1 MIEAINI
8 KDKLELIDELW
19 TPKVIAELN
28 GQQVKLAKIKGEFV
42 WHDHENEDELFYVLK
57 GKLVMEFRNR
67 KVEVNEGELIVV
79 PKGEEHRPFAKE
91 EVWILLFE
99 PKTTKHTGEVKSDFS
114 IDTPEK
120 I

>member
-8 KDKLELIDELW
+8 KNKLELIDELW

-57 GKLVMEFRNR
+57 GKLVMEFRN
-67 KVEVNEGELIVV
+67 K
-79 PKGEEHRPFAKE
+79 K
-91 EVWILLFE
+91 
-99 PKTTKHTGEVKSDFS
+99 
-114 IDTPEK
+114 
-120 I
+120 